1 MNSYDMLDARD
12 VVVYHL
18 DTMINP
24 ANGLTAAEGR
34 DRFARSMDAVTGR
47 DPIGPPPEARLRNS
61 SHTPST
67 RATVAA
73 VSVP

>member
-47 DPIGPPPEARLRNS
+47 DPVGPPAPKLKPHVKYTSDGRNN
-61 SHTPST
+61 
-67 RATVAA
+67 
-73 VSVP
+73 